1 MGCIVICLKNE
12 VRQILRLYRL
22 LVSLRERRECP
33 YGIVAMI
40 ICVVLT
46 FLEKSYSGHPND
58 ITVLVHV
65 NYEFLDER
73 SANSVISVKWA
84 N

>member
-1 MGCIVICLKNE
+1 MRAL
-12 VRQILRLYRL
+12 IL
-22 LVSLRERRECP
+22 
-33 YGIVAMI
+33 
-40 ICVVLT
+40 LT

-58 ITVLVHV
+58 ITGLLSV

-73 SANSVISVKWA
+73 SANSAISVKWA